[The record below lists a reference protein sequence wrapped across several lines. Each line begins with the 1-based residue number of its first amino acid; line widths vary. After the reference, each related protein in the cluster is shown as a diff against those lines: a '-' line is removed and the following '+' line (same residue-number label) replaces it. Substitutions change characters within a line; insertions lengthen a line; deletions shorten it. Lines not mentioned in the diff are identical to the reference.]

1 MYSKNI
7 SSDCGF
13 LYGMSEVPNTSPQA
27 SSGFK
32 EIKSSFFDSRKS
44 AKFNCE
50 WKWTELLKAMGFFT
64 SVVLLGLLR

>member
-50 WKWTELLKAMGFFT
+50 
-64 SVVLLGLLR
+64 